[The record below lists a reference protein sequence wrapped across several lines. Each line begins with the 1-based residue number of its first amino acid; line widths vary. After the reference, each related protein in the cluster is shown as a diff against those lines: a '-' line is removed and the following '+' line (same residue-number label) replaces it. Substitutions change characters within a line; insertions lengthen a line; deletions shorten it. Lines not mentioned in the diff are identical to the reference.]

1 MTEFIRITAK
11 TPYNQEK
18 HYVFLGDLS
27 KDEEQNR
34 LIKFMMDCCDDCA
47 DFYPCPD
54 EYDIDQ
60 WRNDTAAMWEG
71 VETVDTPKPREEFYK
86 YDNPFIPPWKQID

>member
-27 KDEEQNR
+27 KAEEQDR

-47 DFYPCPD
+47 DYYPCPD
-54 EYDIDQ
+54 EYDVNQ
-60 WRNDTAAMWEG
+60 WHDDTAAMWEG
-71 VETVDTPKPREEFYK
+71 VETIDTPTPRMEFDYEQRAFRPIK
-86 YDNPFIPPWKQID
+86 